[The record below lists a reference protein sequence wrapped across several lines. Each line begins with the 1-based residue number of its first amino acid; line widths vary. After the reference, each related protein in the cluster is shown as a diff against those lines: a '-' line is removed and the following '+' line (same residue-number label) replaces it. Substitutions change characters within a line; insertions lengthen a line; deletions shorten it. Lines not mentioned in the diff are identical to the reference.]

1 MSAPPKKKEQ
11 PSLIDR
17 WKKSDNKI
25 VIAVRELLWVLVMV
39 GAIALM
45 LYLVSGTW
53 PAVVTI
59 ESESMVPH
67 MNVGDLV
74 FVVEK
79 DRFGPLETWDS
90 GKDSGYIKFG
100 EYGDVIIYRPNGAA
114 DIHPIINR
122 ALVYA
127 GVNETY
133 QFRTGNYIYNYT
145 APQAGY
151 ITKGDNNVVIDQV
164 GWIDGYRGLGSL
176 QPVKPEWVVGK
187 ALFALPL
194 LGYLPL
200 NIVPV
205 AIIIIGAMIIYEFFA
220 SRKRSSGKE
229 LEKEPEKSGK

>member
-1 MSAPPKKKEQ
+1 MSVQPKKKQQ
-11 PSLIDR
+11 PSLIER
-17 WKKSDNKI
+17 WKESDNKI
-25 VIAVRELLWVLVMV
+25 VTTVRELVWVLVVV
-39 GAIALM
+39 GAIALT
-45 LYLVSGTW
+45 LFLISGTW

-79 DRFGPLETWDS
+79 DRFGPLETWDT
-90 GKDSGYIKFG
+90 GKDSGYMKFG
-100 EYGDVIIYRPNGAA
+100 DYGDVIIYRPNGAG
-114 DIHPIINR
+114 DIHPIIHR

-151 ITKGDNNVVIDQV
+151 ITKGDNNMVIDQV

-176 QPVKPEWVVGK
+176 EPVKPDWVVGK
-187 ALFALPL
+187 ALFAIPL

-205 AIIIIGAMIIYEFFA
+205 AIILIAAMIIYEFYA
-220 SRKRSSGKE
+220 SWKRRSREESE
-229 LEKEPEKSGK
+229 EEPEKSGK

>member
-1 MSAPPKKKEQ
+1 MSVQPKKKQQ
-11 PSLIDR
+11 PSLIER
-17 WKKSDNKI
+17 WKESDNKI
-25 VIAVRELLWVLVMV
+25 VTTVRELVWVLVVV
-39 GAIALM
+39 GAIALT
-45 LYLVSGTW
+45 LFLISGTW

-79 DRFGPLETWDS
+79 DRFGPLETWDT
-90 GKDSGYIKFG
+90 GKDSGYMKFG
-100 EYGDVIIYRPNGAA
+100 DYGDVIIYRPNGAG
-114 DIHPIINR
+114 DIHPIIHR

-151 ITKGDNNVVIDQV
+151 ITKGDNNMVIDQV

-176 QPVKPEWVVGK
+176 EPVKPDWVVGK
-187 ALFALPL
+187 ALFAVPL

-205 AIIIIGAMIIYEFFA
+205 AIILIAAMILYEFYA
-220 SRKRSSGKE
+220 SRKRRSREESE
-229 LEKEPEKSGK
+229 IEPEKSGK